1 MDSSAG
7 TTRRTAVDFCSPHD
21 VDVAIHIGAAWR
33 NLRRGASNA
42 VLRDYFFGGEPEP
55 LDSGQMD
62 TLDILVQRPSWR
74 MSDLAEALH
83 VDPSTATRAVQR
95 LLKPALAE
103 RSTDSDDG
111 RVVMVQ
117 ATEAGRRLHQRVE
130 QRRGY
135 VIAELMSAFT
145 DEERTDLADL
155 MTRFVHAL
163 DELVKELPTP
173 TTP

>member
-1 MDSSAG
+1 MNRSAG
-7 TTRRTAVDFCSPHD
+7 TAKRTVVDFCSPHD
-21 VDVAIHIGAAWR
+21 ADVAIRIGAAWR

-42 VLRDYFFGGEPEP
+42 VLRDYFYGGEPEP

-95 LLKPALAE
+95 LLKPGLAE
-103 RSTDSDDG
+103 RSADSDDG

-117 ATEAGRRLHQRVE
+117 ATDAGRALHQRVD
-130 QRRGY
+130 QRRAY
-135 VIAELMSAFT
+135 VIAALMSAFT

-155 MTRFVHAL
+155 MTRFVNEL
-163 DELVKELPTP
+163 DELVKELPPP
-173 TTP
+173 TSP

>member
-1 MDSSAG
+1 MNRSAG
-7 TTRRTAVDFCSPHD
+7 TAKRTVVDFCSPHD
-21 VDVAIHIGAAWR
+21 VDVAIRIGAAWR

-42 VLRDYFFGGEPEP
+42 VLRDYFYGGEPEP

-95 LLKPALAE
+95 LLKPGLAE
-103 RSTDSDDG
+103 RSADSDDG

-117 ATEAGRRLHQRVE
+117 ATDAGRALHQRVD

-135 VIAELMSAFT
+135 VIAALMSAFT

-155 MTRFVHAL
+155 MTRFVNEL
-163 DELVKELPTP
+163 DELVKELPPP